1 MTTHTQKNDL
11 TGTWNIDTSDDTW
24 ILAGNA
30 SITTNGTEA
39 IDLGAEFTGNT
50 IKLLGDIS
58 VAGPVMR
65 AIRIDA
71 EDTKLLIGKNSV
83 IDAPFVNVGIHVT
96 GSAAEIH
103 NAGTINAS
111 LSGIVGG
118 EFTTVYNSGRI
129 SADRAVAGN
138 ESGLEVVNSGKLL
151 GDTYGV
157 NAVAQGSGVRNE
169 TDGVIKGGDTAVNS
183 TGEGTFVVINHGLI
197 KGPTAIA
204 DAEGDAAISN
214 RKGGTI
220 DGDVKLGAGEDTFQ
234 ILGGTLK
241 GTVFGG
247 EDNDTYIL
255 SHKSGAIAELFD
267 EGMDE
272 VFAKFS
278 YTLGENIESLT
289 LLGGKDLNGTGN
301 EGNNSIYGNK
311 GDNVLRGMNGE
322 DYLGSG
328 RGNDLMIGGADS
340 DIFEFNTKNGH
351 DTIKDFQDG
360 SDVIFSNFIT
370 SEADVQNMLDNHATE
385 TQGGV
390 LIEYGKNSMFIKGM
404 DLDDLGN
411 DDFIL
416 GF

>member
-24 ILAGNA
+24 VLAGNA

-50 IKLLGDIS
+50 IKLNGDVHVS
-58 VAGPVMR
+58 GLVGQ

-71 EDTKLLIGKNSV
+71 EDTTLDIGKNSV
-83 IDAPFVNVGIHVT
+83 VDAPFTNVGILVAGH
-96 GSAAEIH
+96 AAEIH
-103 NAGTINAS
+103 NDGKINAS

-118 EFTTVYNSGRI
+118 GYTRVYNSGTI
-129 SADRAVAGN
+129 TADNAVASG
-138 ESGLEVVNSGKLL
+138 ESSFQVFNSGKLL
-151 GDTYGV
+151 GDVYGV
-157 NAVAQGSGVRNE
+157 NTVADNSGVINSV
-169 TDGVIKGGDTAVNS
+169 GGIIKGGDTAINS
-183 TGEGTFVVINHGLI
+183 TGEGTFIVINQGLI

-204 DAEGDAAISN
+204 DGEGDAVISN

-220 DGDVKLGAGEDTFQ
+220 DGDVILGAGEDTFQ
-234 ILGGTLK
+234 IIGGTMK

-255 SHKSGAIAELFD
+255 YTKSGAIEELAD
-267 EGMDE
+267 QGMDQ
-272 VFAKFS
+272 VYAKFS
-278 YTLGENIESLT
+278 YTLGENLENLT
-289 LLGGKDLNGTGN
+289 LIGNKDLKATGN
-301 EGNNSIYGNK
+301 EGNNSLYGNK
-311 GDNVLRGMNGE
+311 GDNVLRGMDGE

-360 SDVIFSNFIT
+360 SDVIFSNFI
-370 SEADVQNMLDNHATE
+370 SESDVQDILDNHATE

-404 DLDDLGN
+404 DLDHLGA
-411 DDFIL
+411 DDFFWL
-416 GF
+416 